1 MPPIPIITGLLT
13 TLAVAAGAAS
23 IPIVIHLLNR
33 NRFRVVTWA
42 AMRFLLA
49 AQKKNTRRMRL
60 EQLILLAVRVLMVV
74 LLVLAMAS
82 VYGWANGPG
91 GLWSWLFPDTFVRA
105 AAGTQRTHKI
115 LVIDGSFSMALK
127 VGDGTCFDRARE
139 TAVRLIDES
148 PGGDGFSVILMAA
161 PPRRIVSEAS
171 EDARKVKDEV
181 QSMKLPHGNADLT
194 ATLNA
199 VADILRASP
208 GKFEEKEVYFL
219 TDLQRSTWT
228 SHQVIDPSVALQKIQ
243 ARARAIF
250 VHVGR
255 EDANNL
261 AVTNVMLDVPM
272 ATTGAVTPIVVNLHN
287 YGTEARRQVRV
298 SLLIGKARSESTD
311 PPFRLSEEQQA
322 LVDVPAGQTATV
334 SFPFKFRAAGEYA
347 VQVRADSDS
356 LDLDDART
364 VVVSVKE
371 TVQVMLVNGK
381 PAVELYDRATEF
393 LSDAL
398 NPFQGL
404 AVPRN
409 LPARPKVV
417 SESSFADAGQ
427 GDLTPFDCVF
437 LCDVTRLG
445 PAEVKRLEAHLRRG
459 GGVVICLGPHVDLEA
474 YNRLLYRNG
483 EGILP
488 AKLIG
493 RERAP
498 DDRFYTLYADD
509 EGYKKPPLA
518 DFGADNG
525 KTILQSVPFYEY
537 VMAELP
543 PGGRA
548 RKVLSFMPD
557 AQVNKPS
564 SDRPAETSRSPN
576 KPAKSMRVEDPAI
589 VEWTRFRGRV
599 VLITTTV
606 NQDWTDEW
614 PKSPSFLPLMQELL
628 RFAVAGRLREQAAV
642 VGDVLEEFLPVG
654 NAGLDAAIYTP
665 DDKEESTR
673 TQDREEGSVL
683 RWSGTDTSG
692 VYRAVIGRDPHDHLF
707 AVNVPT
713 MTDSQQAC
721 ESDLARTNREELR
734 TTFPGWDFQLV
745 TDVKNVLHSGGP
757 VSETTENTTG
767 GLGMAVARGLLLAM
781 LALLLVEVVLAWKF
795 GHYSAVGVGQ
805 PALRE
810 SSGPARMAP
819 TLVAGIAAAMFLVL
833 SAVLVHA
840 AWTGD
845 FLGFLPEG
853 LRRMIEMALGI
864 SPPAPGEGT
873 HWRLEFL
880 PYLWSAATD
889 PWLAGLIALG
899 SAAMVV
905 LIYLQEGQTA
915 RPGYKLFLAGLRM
928 GFLLM
933 TLGVFLPQLR
943 LWFERQGWPDVAII
957 IDDSRSMSATDRY
970 QDPRVAEAAERLAQ
984 MANLSAPE
992 RLQLAQALLTQ
1003 GSPHWL
1009 ETFLNQRQVKVHVYH
1024 CSGRSERLQ
1033 DLTDAAD
1040 VEQQAASVAAVRD
1053 LRAEG
1058 DSSQLGVAIRQ
1069 VLNDFRGS
1077 SLSAVIMLT
1086 DGVTTDGE
1094 DLPQV
1099 SRYAAQMGVPLYFVG
1114 IGDSHEL
1121 RDLYLHDL
1129 QVEDAVYVNDRVVF
1143 EARLTGQGYTDKT
1156 VQITLKEK
1164 GKDKVLDS
1172 QFVRVDPQGKPVKF
1186 RLAHVPTEP
1195 GEKVYVL
1202 EVPPEPDETQTDNN
1216 KLERSVFVRESKLI
1230 KVLYVEGYARYEFRF
1245 IKTLLERESA
1255 LDAKNKTIDLKVLLC
1270 DSDEE
1275 YASEDKSAIAG
1286 FPSKVE
1292 LNQFDVV
1299 ILGDVDPKDRKLGDK
1314 NLENLANFV
1323 RERGGGL
1330 LLIAGDRHNPNAYM
1344 TTPLRDILP
1353 LEVTGSQPFDAE
1365 FTEGYR
1371 PEVTAVGR
1379 FHPIFRFSPDESEN
1393 ASIWSSLELMFW
1405 WSEGYRPKPAA
1416 EILAVHPRRAGDD
1429 GRAGRV
1435 NAPDSGVITD
1445 PARQTRPGDGRHA
1458 LVLQQFVG
1466 AGRCMFFG
1474 FDETWRWRFREKER
1488 YFNQF
1493 WIQTIRYLARSRLGR
1508 IELRLDR
1515 QIPYRRGEPIKIMVR
1530 FADDS
1535 PPPSPETE
1543 VKVVADRTKKS
1554 PGSASESETQT
1565 LTLAKVEGS
1574 RASYETLL
1582 TRTPE
1587 GDYRFWL
1594 SSPMVAD
1601 PKPKAECRVLAPPG
1615 EMDRLRM
1622 NQQDMQRAADETHGR
1637 FYTLADADHLLDDLP
1652 VGNRVALTSRQPP
1665 RPLWNHFLLFVLAL
1679 TLLSSE
1685 WFLRKRKHL
1694 L

>member
-1 MPPIPIITGLLT
+1 MPLPILTGLLT

-23 IPIVIHLLNR
+23 IPIIIHLLNR
-33 NRFRVVTWA
+33 NRFRVVSWA

-49 AQKKNTRRMRL
+49 AQRKNTRRMRL

-82 VYGWANGPG
+82 VHSWANGPG

-105 AAGTQRTHKI
+105 EAGSRRTHKV

-127 VGDGTCFDRARE
+127 AGDSSCFDRARQ
-139 TAVRLIDES
+139 TAIRLIEDS
-148 PGGDGFSVILMAA
+148 PGGDGFSVLLMAA

-171 EDARKVKDEV
+171 DDARKVVDEV
-181 QSMKLPHGNADLT
+181 QALRLPHGNADFT

-199 VADILRASP
+199 VVDMLRASP
-208 GKFEEKEVYFL
+208 AKFEEKEVYFL

-228 SHQVIDPSVALQKIQ
+228 SHQAVDPSVALQKIQ
-243 ARARAIF
+243 ARARTIF
-250 VHVGR
+250 VNVGG
-255 EDANNL
+255 EAVNNL
-261 AVTNVMLDVPM
+261 AVTNVVLDVPI
-272 ATTGAVTPIVVNLHN
+272 ATTGAVTPIIANLHN
-287 YGTEARRQVRV
+287 YGTEARRQARV
-298 SLLIGKARSESTD
+298 SLLVGKARSEATD
-311 PPFRLSEEQQA
+311 PPFRLTEEQQA
-322 LVDVPAGQTATV
+322 FVDVPPGQSATV
-334 SFPFKFRAAGEYA
+334 SFPFKFRSPGEYA
-347 VQVRADSDS
+347 VQVRVESDS
-356 LDLDDART
+356 LELDDVRT
-364 VVVSVKE
+364 VVVRVKE
-371 TVQVMLVNGK
+371 TVPVMLVNGK
-381 PAVELYDRATEF
+381 PSADVYDRATEF

-398 NPFQGL
+398 NPFQGI

-427 GDLTPFDCVF
+427 GDLTPYDCVF
-437 LCDVTRLG
+437 LCDVPRLG
-445 PAEVKRLEAHLRRG
+445 QAEVKRLEAHLHRG
-459 GGVVICLGPHVDLEA
+459 GGVVISLGPHVDLEA

-488 AKLIG
+488 AKLVR
-493 RERAP
+493 REQAP

-509 EGYKKPPLA
+509 ESYKQSPLA
-518 DFGADNG
+518 DFGGDNG
-525 KTILQSVPFYEY
+525 KTVLQSVPFYEY
-537 VMAELP
+537 VVAELVP
-543 PGGRA
+543 SGRA

-557 AQVNKPS
+557 AQSNPVASP
-564 SDRPAETSRSPN
+564 PGELAPQPRSPA
-576 KPAKSMRVEDPAI
+576 KSKSMRVEDPAI

-628 RFAVAGRLREQAAV
+628 RFSVAGRLREQAGV
-642 VGDVLEEFLPVG
+642 VGEVLEEFLPVG
-654 NAGLDAAIYTP
+654 NSGLDVTIHTP
-665 DDKEESTR
+665 DDKAESTR

-683 RWSGTDTSG
+683 RWSATDTSG
-692 VYRAVIGRDPHDHLF
+692 IYRAVIGRDSHDHLF

-713 MTDSQQAC
+713 TTDSQQAC
-721 ESDLARTNREELR
+721 ESDLARANAEELR
-734 TTFPGWDFQLV
+734 TTFSGWDFQLV
-745 TDVKNVLHSGGP
+745 AELRDVVHSGGP
-757 VSETTENTTG
+757 VIETTENTSG

-781 LALLLVEVVLAWKF
+781 LVLLLAEVILAWKF
-795 GHYSAVGVGQ
+795 GHYSAVV
-805 PALRE
+805 
-810 SSGPARMAP
+810 ARTEAP
-819 TLVAGIAAAMFLVL
+819 SQRARLLPMIVAGAAAGLFLAL
-833 SAVLVHA
+833 GAVLVHA

-853 LRRMIEMALGI
+853 VRRTIETALGI
-864 SPPAPGEGT
+864 DPPAPGEGT

-880 PYLWSAATD
+880 SYLWSAAAD
-889 PWLAGLIALG
+889 PWLAGIIAVG
-899 SAAMVV
+899 SAVMVV
-905 LIYLQEGQTA
+905 VIYFQEGHTA
-915 RPGYKLFLAGLRM
+915 SPIYKLFLAGLRLC
-928 GFLLM
+928 FLLM
-933 TLGVFLPQLR
+933 TLGVFLPQIR

-970 QDPRVAEAAERLAQ
+970 QDPRIAEAAERIAKL
-984 MANLSAPE
+984 ANLSAPE
-992 RLQLAQALLTQ
+992 RLQLAQALVTK
-1003 GSPHWL
+1003 GDPHWL
-1009 ETFLNQRQVKVHVYH
+1009 ETLLNHRQVKVHLYH

-1033 DLTDAAD
+1033 DLTDGDD
-1040 VEQQAASVAAVRD
+1040 VEQLGAALAAIDD

-1058 DSSQLGVAIRQ
+1058 DSSQLGAAVRQ

-1121 RDLYLHDL
+1121 RDLALHDL
-1129 QVEDAVYVNDRVVF
+1129 QAEDSVYVNDRVVF
-1143 EARLTGQGYTDKT
+1143 EARLTGQGYADKT
-1156 VQITLKEK
+1156 VTVTLKEK

-1172 QFVRVDPQGKPVKF
+1172 QRVRVDPQGKPVKF

-1195 GEKVYVL
+1195 GEKIYVL
-1202 EVPPEPDETQTDNN
+1202 EVPPEPDETDIDNN

-1230 KVLYVEGYARYEFRF
+1230 KLLYVEGYARYEYRF

-1255 LDAKNKTIDLKVLLC
+1255 LDPKNKTIDLKVLLC
-1270 DSDEE
+1270 DSDDD
-1275 YASEDKSAIAG
+1275 YASEDKSAIAS
-1286 FPSKVE
+1286 FPTKIE

-1299 ILGDVDPKDRKLGDK
+1299 IMGDVDPQDRRLGDK

-1330 LLIAGDRHNPNAYM
+1330 LLIAGERHNPIDYK
-1344 TTPLRDILP
+1344 TTPLRDVLP
-1353 LEVTGSQPFDAE
+1353 MEVTGPAPADTDFV
-1365 FTEGYR
+1365 EGYR
-1371 PEVTAVGR
+1371 PEITAVGR
-1379 FHPIFRFSPDESEN
+1379 FHPIVRFSPDESEN
-1393 ASIWSSLELMFW
+1393 ANIWNSLEEIFW
-1405 WSEGYRPKPAA
+1405 WSEGFRPKPAA
-1416 EILAVHPRRAGDD
+1416 EVLAVHPRRAAVD
-1429 GRAGRV
+1429 GQAGRV
-1435 NAPDSGVITD
+1435 NAPVTGAIND
-1445 PARQTRPGDGRHA
+1445 PARQTDRPSENRQP
-1458 LVLQQFVG
+1458 LILQQFVG

-1493 WIQTIRYLARSRLGR
+1493 WIQTVRYLARSRLGR
-1508 IELRLDR
+1508 VELRLDR
-1515 QIPYRRGEPIKIMVR
+1515 QIPYRRGEPIKILVR
-1530 FADDS
+1530 FPDDS
-1535 PPPSPETE
+1535 PPPAPETE
-1543 VKVVADRTKKS
+1543 VKVVVERTLPKK
-1554 PGSASESETQT
+1554 PGAPPGEIETQVV
-1565 LTLAKVEGS
+1565 TLAKVEGS
-1574 RASYETLL
+1574 RASYEALL

-1594 SSPMVAD
+1594 SSPAVAD

-1622 NQQDMQRAADETHGR
+1622 NQQDLERAAQETHGR
-1637 FYTLADADHLLDDLP
+1637 FYTLADAHRLPDDLP
-1652 VGNRVALTSRQPP
+1652 VGNRIALNSRQPP
-1665 RPLWNHFLLFVLAL
+1665 RPLWNHAMLFALAL
-1679 TLLSSE
+1679 VLLSSE